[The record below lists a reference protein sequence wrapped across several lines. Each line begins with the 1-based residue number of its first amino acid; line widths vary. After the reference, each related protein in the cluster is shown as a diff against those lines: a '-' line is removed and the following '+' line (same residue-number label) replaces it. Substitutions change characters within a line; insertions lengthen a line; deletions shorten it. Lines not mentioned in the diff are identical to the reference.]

1 MTPDFVTVFI
11 SWHNL
16 DIGFDV
22 CFAIVIKIENVDL
35 VILYKPLLQLAFPTY
50 VIVLVI
56 IVIVVSECS
65 SKFAKI
71 IGKGNPVAVLDTM
84 ILLSFANLFNA
95 ILTSCSLLYCQPA
108 YGSRN
113 VDVNKIIKIN
123 IT

>member
-1 MTPDFVTVFI
+1 MQILSYILPFVTPDFVTVFI

-71 IGKGNPVAVLDTM
+71 IGKDNPVAVLDTSQTM
-84 ILLSFANLFNA
+84 LVSLIVILS
-95 ILTSCSLLYCQPA
+95 ILVQLH
-108 YGSRN
+108 
-113 VDVNKIIKIN
+113 
-123 IT
+123 